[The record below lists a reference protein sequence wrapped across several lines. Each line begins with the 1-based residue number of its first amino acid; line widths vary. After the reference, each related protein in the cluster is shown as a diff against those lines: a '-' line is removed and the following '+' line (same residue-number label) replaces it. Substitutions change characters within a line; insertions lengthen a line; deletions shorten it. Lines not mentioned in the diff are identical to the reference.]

1 MDYIKS
7 AIMTNGYQIVLGMGL
22 AIGVGLLTVVGLPKL
37 ANASSGI
44 KEQTRWQ
51 SQAQAFQDS
60 ELVGAPSS
68 SMVAM
73 LADNQLDTSISN
85 PYMLDLRITQDAI
98 PSAQD
103 LIGQSKTYTREVQ
116 CLSEAVYYEARS
128 ETTAGQKA
136 VAEVVLNRV
145 KSKHFPN
152 TVCGVVYEGA
162 ERTTG
167 CQFSFA
173 CDGSTSKLPYGKYW
187 RESQQTAKHMM
198 MGASPA
204 MTRRATHYHTT
215 GVSPKWAPYL
225 RQTRQYDTHVFYRF
239 MPRKAKLRTVSVA
252 P

>member
-1 MDYIKS
+1 
-7 AIMTNGYQIVLGMGL
+7 MTNGYQIVIGMGL
-22 AIGVGLLTVVGLPKL
+22 AVGVGLLTVVGLPKL

-51 SQAQAFQDS
+51 SHAQAFQDS
-60 ELVGAPSS
+60 DLIGNPST
-68 SMVAM
+68 SMVSL
-73 LADNQLDTSISN
+73 LAENHLDTGIANS
-85 PYMLDLRITQDAI
+85 YMLDLRTTQDAI
-98 PSAQD
+98 PNARD
-103 LIGQSKTYTREVQ
+103 LIAQSKTYTREVG

-128 ETTAGQKA
+128 ETSAGQKA

-187 RESQQTAKHMM
+187 EKSKQTAEHMM
-198 MGASPA
+198 VGASAP

-215 GVSPKWAPYL
+215 DVAPKWAPYL

-239 MPRKAKLRTVSVA
+239 MPRKARTRTVSVA